1 MFHSKVPGGNELLNP
16 EKILKDEL
24 GLTPGA
30 YVGDFGCGGAGYFA
44 IQAGKTTGD
53 SGLVYAVDIL
63 QPVLKN
69 IESRAKELNLN
80 NIKTLWSNLEK
91 FGACKINNDYLDFGL
106 IINVLFQNKDKKT
119 ILKEAARMIKP
130 LGKLLVVDW
139 KEGRFPLGPRQDDK
153 ISPEAVAALANEFGL
168 KLTKKFEAGQ
178 YHYGLVFE
186 KF

>member
-1 MFHSKVPGGNELLNP
+1 MFHTKVPGGNELLNP

-24 GLTPGA
+24 GLMPGA

-44 IQAGKTTGD
+44 IQSAKIVGN

-80 NIKTLWSNLEK
+80 NIKLMWSNLEK

-106 IINVLFQNKDKKT
+106 IINVLFQNKDKKM
-119 ILKEAARMIKP
+119 ILKEVSRMIKP
-130 LGKLLVVDW
+130 LGKLLIVDW

-153 ISPEAVAALANEFGL
+153 ISSESVVQLASEFGL
-168 KLTKKFEAGQ
+168 KLAKKFEAGQ

>member
-30 YVGDFGCGGAGYFA
+30 YAGDFGCGGAGYFA
-44 IQAGKTTGD
+44 IQAAKVVGD
-53 SGLVYAVDIL
+53 SGLIYAVDIL

-69 IESRAKELNLN
+69 IESRAKESNLK
-80 NIKTLWSNLEK
+80 NIKTIWSNLEK
-91 FGACKINNDYLDFGL
+91 FGACKINNDSLDYGL
-106 IINVLFQNKDKKT
+106 IINVLFQNKDKKA
-119 ILKEAARMIKP
+119 ILKEVARMVKP
-130 LGKLLVVDW
+130 LGKILIVDW
-139 KEGRFPLGPRQDDK
+139 KEGRLPLGPRPDDK
-153 ISPEAVAALANEFGL
+153 IPPEAVVPLAGEFGL
-168 KLTKKFEAGQ
+168 KLAKKFEAGQ